1 MTTATLTG
9 LKLTAA
15 QKPTH
20 MSPVQLRRNKL
31 AKRLWE
37 QAELARAQ
45 AAGTTFSPTRYRTIT
60 DKHTGTR
67 QSVQTSKTIKRWW
80 FVVLL
85 GPDCCGHGLVGMW
98 RFRGEAAWAGPS
110 SFT

>member
-67 QSVQTSKTIKRWW
+67 QSIQTNKRIKQWW
-80 FVVLL
+80 FVADTGKLSLSVRYGTKQKWFDEFEQRDKWKL
-85 GPDCCGHGLVGMW
+85 W
-98 RFRGEAAWAGPS
+98 
-110 SFT
+110 